1 MRRVIHKFRMPVAP
15 AQSRQKVS
23 SQAAFAT
30 SKLIQNLG
38 QNSEQYKF
46 EGNLRNAW
54 GRD

>member
-1 MRRVIHKFRMPVAP
+1 MPTVSAPVKAKF
-15 AQSRQKVS
+15 S

-38 QNSEQYKF
+38 QGQEQYKF
-46 EGNLRNAW
+46 EGSLRTAW